1 MIREAPIFA
10 QIKIVRRS
18 SQAAVAGQTLYRLIR
33 QNERVTGRIVKIPFL
48 DPGEEVFAFKFD

>member
-18 SQAAVAGQTLYRLIR
+18 SEAAVAGQALYRLIR
-33 QNERVTGRIVKIPFL
+33 QNERVTDRIVKITFL
-48 DPGEEVFAFKFD
+48 NPSEEVFAFKFD